1 MHFVVTRAVGTHVV
15 GTDKVD
21 GQKKKYRGI
30 KRREDGGAGRERVCL
45 CQGMRRDEVT
55 GDG

>member
-15 GTDKVD
+15 GTDKVE

-30 KRREDGGAGRERVCL
+30 KRREDGGAGRERACL

>member
-1 MHFVVTRAVGTHVV
+1 MWWGQIKW
-15 GTDKVD
+15 TDK
-21 GQKKKYRGI
+21 KKKYRGI